1 MAYHR
6 VLNIVLCAIQQ
17 DLVIHPQT
25 LTFENPTSLST
36 PPQGPPPEKTLAV
49 VLAAELGLG
58 GCVGQASTP
67 PGTSAKQA
75 FVYFR
80 CEQKRRLSS

>member
-1 MAYHR
+1 MTSSLRKGR
-6 VLNIVLCAIQQ
+6 VPGWGRNYLGGVAG
-17 DLVIHPQT
+17 
-25 LTFENPTSLST
+25 LTGAHGT

-80 CEQKRRLSS
+80 FEQKRRLSS